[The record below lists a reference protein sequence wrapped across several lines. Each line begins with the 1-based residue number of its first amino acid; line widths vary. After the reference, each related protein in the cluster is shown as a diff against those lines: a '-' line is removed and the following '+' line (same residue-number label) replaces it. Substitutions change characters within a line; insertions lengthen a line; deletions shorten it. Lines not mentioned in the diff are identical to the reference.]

1 MGVKINGEGEKSLLN
16 LINGG
21 VWGGGGTSKYL
32 LISVMDEKRD
42 INV

>member
-1 MGVKINGEGEKSLLN
+1 MGVKINGEGERSLLN

-21 VWGGGGTSKYL
+21 GRGGGDSKYL
-32 LISVMDEKRD
+32 LILVMDEKRD